1 MPERTQTMEGN
12 LVMRSGILTSAAA
25 AETVAAEKTALKM
38 ELRKVAVY
46 YRAFPAVVDVSMAI
60 PQNRI
65 VAIIGPSGCGKSTL
79 LRSLNRMNDLVS
91 AARLQGHVILHW
103 QPLHAP

>member
-25 AETVAAEKTALKM
+25 AEAVAAEKTALKM

-46 YRAFPAVVDVSMAI
+46 YRAFPAVVDVSMVI

-65 VAIIGPSGCGKSTL
+65 VAVIGPSGFGKNTL
-79 LRSLNRMNDLVS
+79 VRSLKPMNALVPG
-91 AARLQGHVILHW
+91 ARGERKVMLE
-103 QPLHAP
+103 